1 MNPLNLLMKI
11 LKNTKLTQNK
21 RKKIAELK
29 EEKFLREMDIEVD
42 KNPRSSEAEFKKE
55 LSSYTWRGLTKN
67 TNNRQE

>member
-1 MNPLNLLMKI
+1 MKN

-29 EEKFLREMDIEVD
+29 EEKFLREMVIEVD

-55 LSSYTWRGLTKN
+55 FSSYTWRGLIKN